1 MTMRHTIKE
10 ISIIFIVCLWCAVL
24 PTSASA
30 IDQEEDNSATQD
42 KVESTLIQ
50 EFDFQDINNSLK
62 DIFPGEKIDFKE
74 TVQGLIK
81 GDIKFTTALIG
92 RLVKEKIFYEF
103 NYHKESLVHI
113 LLIAI
118 IAAVF
123 TNFSS
128 VFQNKQVSEISF
140 YILYLLLITIC
151 LSSFQMLIASVEQNL
166 TMLVSFMQVLSPA
179 YFLGVAFASGSA
191 SSVAF
196 YNIVLLLIYLVELL
210 ILNFLLPLVHI
221 LIMVK
226 ILNHLSEEDYLSK
239 FAELLETVIA
249 WTLKTLLACV
259 IGLNVIQGLLS
270 PAIDSL
276 KRSALTRG
284 AEAIP
289 GVGDAIGGVAQ
300 VVLGTAVLIKNG
312 IGMAGAII
320 CIIICLAPIIQMAV
334 MTLLYKLTAAMI
346 QPISD
351 KRLVNCVGSMGEGC
365 QLLLRVVFTAGV
377 LFLITI
383 AVVTAATT

>member
-1 MTMRHTIKE
+1 MRHTIKE

-179 YFLGVAFASGSA
+179 YFLGVAFASGIA

>member
-1 MTMRHTIKE
+1 MRHTIKE

-239 FAELLETVIA
+239 FVELLETVIA

-320 CIIICLAPIIQMAV
+320 CITICLAPIIQMAV

>member
-1 MTMRHTIKE
+1 MRHTIKE

-210 ILNFLLPLVHI
+210 ILNLLLPLVHI